1 MKCCHILQCSV
12 IMNSVNLI
20 ILVVCMAIARAEME
34 PRIFGGRNA
43 SDGQFPYQ
51 VSLRTRLLWQ
61 HICGGSIIS
70 SRFILSSAYCVK
82 EISSWPMFLVA
93 VIDSVH
99 HSSGPTVKLDKVIQ
113 HEGWNRAQLTND
125 ISLIRTAEEIIFSNN
140 VQPIALPTENL
151 PREYSSDSVRMG

>member
-93 VIDSVH
+93 VIGSVR

-125 ISLIRTAEEIIFSNN
+125 ISQIRTAEEIIFSNN